1 MKKAAEILARL
12 LERHSPQGQPYSSLF
27 AGWEQMVGDSL
38 AEHSRV
44 HELRQQNLIVDVDH
58 PGWMQQLLLKKGAI
72 LAKLRRQ
79 YPQLAI
85 RDIRVRVV
93 EREALRRERQQTEP
107 GAALPRG
114 DSEQAARASGEVE
127 QALSEVRDAGLKE
140 KLRQLLLRSL
150 QRRHG

>member
-1 MKKAAEILARL
+1 MKKASEILSRL
-12 LERHSPQGQPYSSLF
+12 LERHSPQAQPYSSLF
-27 AGWEQMVGDSL
+27 GGWEQIAGDSL

-58 PGWMQQLLLKKGAI
+58 PGWMQHLLLRKGAI

-93 EREALRRERQQTEP
+93 QREALRGAPQGAEP
-107 GAALPRG
+107 AGAPSRG
-114 DSEQAARASGEVE
+114 EPEQAPQASGEVE
-127 QALSEVRDAGLKE
+127 RALSEVRDAGLKE
-140 KLRQLLLRSL
+140 KLRRLLMRSL

>member
-12 LERHSPQGQPYSSLF
+12 LERHSPQAQPYSSLF
-27 AGWEQMVGDSL
+27 GGWEQLVGDSL

-58 PGWMQQLLLKKGAI
+58 PGWMQHLLLKKGAI

-79 YPQLAI
+79 FPQLAI
-85 RDIRVRVV
+85 RDIRVRVI
-93 EREALRRERQQTEP
+93 EREVLRGALQNTEP
-107 GAALPRG
+107 EAAPPG
-114 DSEQAARASGEVE
+114 GESQQVAKASGEVE

-140 KLRQLLLRSL
+140 KLRRLLLRSL

>member
-1 MKKAAEILARL
+1 MKKASEILARL
-12 LERHSPQGQPYSSLF
+12 LERHTPQAQPYSSLF
-27 AGWEQMVGDSL
+27 GGWEQIVGDSL

-58 PGWMQQLLLKKGAI
+58 PGWMQHLLLRKGTI
-72 LAKLRRQ
+72 LAKLRKQ
-79 YPQLAI
+79 YPQLGI

-93 EREALRRERQQTEP
+93 EREALGSRPGAEP
-107 GAALPRG
+107 GASPSRG
-114 DSEQAARASGEVE
+114 QPEQSPQASGEVE

-140 KLRQLLLRSL
+140 KLRRLLLRSI